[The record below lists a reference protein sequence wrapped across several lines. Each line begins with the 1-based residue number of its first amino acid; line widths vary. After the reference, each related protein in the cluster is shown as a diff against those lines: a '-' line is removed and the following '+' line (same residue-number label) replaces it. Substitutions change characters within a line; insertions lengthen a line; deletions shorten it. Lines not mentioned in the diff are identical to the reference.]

1 MSVLDVGRM
10 FKGLQWWIFFFQR
23 KQNPVKAFK
32 RLLRDD
38 GTRKWFLQA
47 GMLLVPIDSITQLP
61 FGCLGEGWQP
71 LDVVKAPWVL
81 QGSPWIEPVVAHLDA
96 TQNLAG
102 SRSCFSSQCLTS
114 FPLDTNVNIGFSLVE
129 WMCQR
134 GD

>member
-1 MSVLDVGRM
+1 MSVLDVGRT

-23 KQNPVKAFK
+23 KQSPIKAFK
-32 RLLRDD
+32 RLSWDD

-47 GMLLVPIDSITQLP
+47 GMLLVPIDSNTQLP
-61 FGCLGEGWQP
+61 FGCLGKGWWP
-71 LDVVKAPWVL
+71 LDVIKAPSVL
-81 QGSPWIEPVVAHLDA
+81 QGSPWIEPIIAHLDA
-96 TQNLAG
+96 RNLAG
-102 SRSCFSSQCLTS
+102 CRSCFFSQCLTS